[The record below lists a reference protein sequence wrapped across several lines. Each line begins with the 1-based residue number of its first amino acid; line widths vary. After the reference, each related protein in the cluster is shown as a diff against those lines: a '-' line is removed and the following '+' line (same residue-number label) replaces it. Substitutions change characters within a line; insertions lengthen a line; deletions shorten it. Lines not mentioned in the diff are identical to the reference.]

1 MANEVLTR
9 TPTSTGNRKK
19 FTWAGWIKRNHIY
32 GGSGNYYS
40 GIFSVGVTDGGED
53 TFMFSDDKIRLRCET
68 GTDIMTSEKYGD
80 PGNWTHVMMVV
91 DTTLYDPDHR
101 CIFYINGVKNNEMEL
116 KVI

>member
-91 DTTLYDPDHR
+91 DTHCMIQIIDVFS
-101 CIFYINGVKNNEMEL
+101 I
-116 KVI
+116 